1 MTRVDQVTVFTL
13 DFAFIF
19 VKLSEVKPAVND
31 CDFDFQFYYMENQ
44 LPQKCESASYARQ
57 TYEVSKNTQG
67 TNDSLVKKTNR
78 P

>member
-31 CDFDFQFYYMENQ
+31 CDFDFQLYYMENQ
-44 LPQKCESASYARQ
+44 LPQKC
-57 TYEVSKNTQG
+57 
-67 TNDSLVKKTNR
+67 
-78 P
+78 